1 MKKNFGI
8 IGKPI
13 KHSLS
18 PVLHNY
24 WFEKYE
30 IEANYSLIDTNENEL
45 SSIVDK
51 VRDKTYSGINI
62 TLLTSKKLF
71 PI

>member
-8 IGKPI
+8 IGNPI

-24 WFEKYE
+24 WFDKYSLD
-30 IEANYSLIDTNENEL
+30 ANYSIIEATDKDLI
-45 SSIVDK
+45 K
-51 VRDKTYSGINI
+51 
-62 TLLTSKKLF
+62 LLAKLKMDHLLA
-71 PI
+71 